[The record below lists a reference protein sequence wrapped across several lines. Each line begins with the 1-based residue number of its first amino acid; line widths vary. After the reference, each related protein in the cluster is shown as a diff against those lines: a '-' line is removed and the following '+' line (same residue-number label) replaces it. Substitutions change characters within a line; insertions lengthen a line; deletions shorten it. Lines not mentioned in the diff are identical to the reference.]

1 MSERKTVERKYY
13 CQSCGEQIKP
23 TDAVCP
29 KCGKNLSEVGKR
41 IEVTITDTL
50 GISDSVSYQV
60 NTINRLEKAKL
71 VGKFLGSFA
80 ISLVAVVSV
89 FAILLSV
96 IGFFPD
102 YVPIPTANDLL
113 NILINTDGI
122 LLGFVGIVFAQLLS
136 SIMDQQNVLYERIL
150 EKPDEADE
158 NMKSLE
164 FMDARKFGLSLI
176 TVVTFGSLLGS
187 IFVSMANI
195 AKNSKLL
202 PTDTYATFGIL
213 FGPLLYTIIA
223 VILLT
228 LALAVLPMRPPLKR
242 VQKDN
247 QPKKKS

>member
-1 MSERKTVERKYY
+1 MSEKKVVERKYY

-23 TDAVCP
+23 TDTVCP
-29 KCGKNLSEVGKR
+29 KCGKNLSKVGKR
-41 IEVTITDTL
+41 VEVTVTETM
-50 GISDSVSYQV
+50 GISDSVSYEV
-60 NTINRLEKAKL
+60 KTINRSEKVKL
-71 VGKFLGSFA
+71 VGKFVGSFA
-80 ISLVAVVSV
+80 ISLIAVIFV

-96 IGFFPD
+96 IGFFPE
-102 YVPIPTANDLL
+102 YVPISNANDLL
-113 NILINTDGI
+113 NSVINVDGI

-136 SIMDQQNVLYERIL
+136 SIMDQQNVIYERIL
-150 EKPDEADE
+150 EKPDEAAE

-164 FMDARKFGLSLI
+164 FMDARKCGLSLI

-187 IFVSMANI
+187 IFVSLANI

-247 QPKKKS
+247 RPRT

>member
-1 MSERKTVERKYY
+1 MNMSETEFY
-13 CQSCGEQIKP
+13 CNNCGVRIKP
-23 TDAVCP
+23 TDVTCP
-29 KCGKNLSEVGKR
+29 NCGKNLSEVDKT
-41 IEVTITDTL
+41 IKKTITETI
-50 GISDSVSYQV
+50 GISDSVTYQV
-60 NTINRLEKAKL
+60 KPMNRSEKAKL
-71 VGKFLGSFA
+71 AGKFLAAFL
-80 ISLVAVVSV
+80 ISLIAVISV
-89 FAILLSV
+89 FAILLFV

-102 YVPIPTANDLL
+102 YIPIPNANDLL

-136 SIMDQQNVLYERIL
+136 SIMDQQNILYERIL
-150 EKPDEADE
+150 EKPNEAAE

-164 FMDARKFGLSLI
+164 FMDARKYGLSLI
-176 TVVTFGSLLGS
+176 TIVTFGSLLGS

-213 FGPLLYTIIA
+213 FGPLLYTIMA

-228 LALAVLPMRPPLKR
+228 LALAVLPLRPPLEK

-247 QPKKKS
+247 QTKT